1 MPSAVCWALW
11 TPHFSVP
18 WGPVGLGGRRVGR
31 AGVRLRDVFSVGP
44 THRVAPRLCLAVLS
58 PWQLL
63 LPFSSWLSVWDCY
76 GFFSS
81 RFFLFVSRG

>member
-1 MPSAVCWALW
+1 MPSAMCWALW

-18 WGPVGLGGRRVGR
+18 TRRREPWGPMGLGGRRVGQ

-44 THRVAPRLCLAVLS
+44 AHRVAPRLCLAVLS

-63 LPFSSWLSVWDCY
+63 LPFSSWLSV
-76 GFFSS
+76 
-81 RFFLFVSRG
+81 